1 MQQAH
6 HAQGDALTLNAA
18 LVGRT
23 YPPTKPY
30 VVGREKVREFATAIG
45 DANPVYLDV
54 ASAQALGYSD
64 VVAPP
69 TFAFVIAYAGSS
81 QAAMDPE
88 LGLDYSRVVHGE
100 QRFSYSRPIVAGD
113 ALVATASIEAIRA
126 VAGNDILTTRVDL
139 ATEAGEHVVT
149 TTTVIVAR
157 GTAEEPA

>member
-1 MQQAH
+1 M
-6 HAQGDALTLNAA
+6 
-18 LVGRT
+18 GRV
-23 YPPTKPY
+23 YPPTSAY

-45 DANPVYLDV
+45 DANPAYHDV
-54 ASAQALGYSD
+54 SAARALGYAD
-64 VVAPP
+64 VIAPP

-100 QRFSYSRPIVAGD
+100 QRFAFSRPIVAGD
-113 ALVATASIEAIRA
+113 AIVATASIETIRA

-139 ATEAGEHVVT
+139 ATEAGEHVAT

-157 GTAEEPA
+157 GTAGEDA

>member
-6 HAQGDALTLNAA
+6 DAQGDALTLNAA

-23 YPPTKPY
+23 YPPTSPY

-45 DANPVYLDV
+45 DANPAYHDV
-54 ASAQALGYSD
+54 DAARALGYSD

-100 QRFSYSRPIVAGD
+100 QRFVSSRPIVAGD
-113 ALVATASIEAIRA
+113 LLTARMTVTSVKSLGGNAMITAESAIRDA
-126 VAGNDILTTRVDL
+126 D
-139 ATEAGEHVVT
+139 EAHVVT
-149 TTTVIVAR
+149 TVSTLVVR
-157 GTAEEPA
+157 GDA

>member
-1 MQQAH
+1 M
-6 HAQGDALTLNAA
+6 
-18 LVGRT
+18 GRV

-45 DANPVYLDV
+45 DGNLAYHDV
-54 ASAQALGYSD
+54 DAARALGYAD
-64 VVAPP
+64 VIAPP

-88 LGLDYSRVVHGE
+88 LGLDYTRVVHGE
-100 QRFSYSRPIVAGD
+100 QRFSFARPIVAGD
-113 ALVATASIEAIRA
+113 SLVATATIEAIRA

-139 ATEAGEHVVT
+139 ATGAGEHVAS

-157 GTAEEPA
+157 GTAEESS